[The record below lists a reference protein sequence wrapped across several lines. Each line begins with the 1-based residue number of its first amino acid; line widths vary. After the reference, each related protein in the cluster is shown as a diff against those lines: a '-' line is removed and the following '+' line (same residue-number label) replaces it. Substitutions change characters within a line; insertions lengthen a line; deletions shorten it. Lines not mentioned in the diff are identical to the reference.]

1 MENYQMLTVN
11 DVMTQHVVTTS
22 NGQTVRNAARIM
34 ANHGISCVLVFSSD
48 GLKGILTER
57 DIVTRVVC
65 AGLDPGEVSVG
76 KIMSEPVIVIRP
88 DTPLEQAAEIMLTQR
103 IKKLPVID
111 GEDEELKVVGI
122 ISLID
127 VASVQPDLIHSIKE
141 MIAVEMEELEDSFYV
156 S

>member
-1 MENYQMLTVN
+1 MLTVN
-11 DVMTQHVVTTS
+11 DVMTQHVVTTN
-22 NGQTVRNAARIM
+22 NGQTVKNAARVM
-34 ANHGISCVLVFSSD
+34 ANHGISCVLVFSND

-65 AGLDPGEVSVG
+65 AGLDPGEVSVDE
-76 KIMSEPVIVIRP
+76 IMSEPVIVIGS

-103 IKKLPVID
+103 IKKLPVMEGQD
-111 GEDEELKVVGI
+111 NELKVVGI
-122 ISLID
+122 LSLID

-141 MIAVEMEELEDSFYV
+141 MIAVELEDIETSFYV